1 MLLNSWNKNANLFRN
16 ASNNLNVFFH
26 TPNKL
31 LIFQVKIYNRICLI
45 AGYPSNFPRYSPHLQ
60 IYQSTFPGHHNKPP
74 IFRVIATCHQSQ
86 KRVPILCCFP
96 RIIHR
101 GRRHVVH
108 VLGEQNWIA
117 QILIGIKAE
126 HVRFILVI
134 HSGIEHPDNGIRAII
149 L

>member
-96 RIIHR
+96 PYHTKRPPSR
-101 GRRHVVH
+101 CPRTRRTKLDRSDLDRH
-108 VLGEQNWIA
+108 
-117 QILIGIKAE
+117 K
-126 HVRFILVI
+126 
-134 HSGIEHPDNGIRAII
+134 SGTRPFHPGNTLWNRTPR
-149 L
+149 